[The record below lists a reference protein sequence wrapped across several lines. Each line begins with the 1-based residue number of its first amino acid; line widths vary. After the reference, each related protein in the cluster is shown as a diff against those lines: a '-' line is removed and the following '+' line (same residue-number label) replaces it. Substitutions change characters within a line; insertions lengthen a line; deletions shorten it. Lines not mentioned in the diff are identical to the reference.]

1 MARKVFFS
9 FHFDNDA
16 WRAGQVRNM
25 GVLEADAPCSDN
37 DWEKVKKGGDAAI
50 EKWIANQLSGK
61 SCAVVLVGSDTASRP
76 WVIHEIQ
83 EAWNAKKG
91 VVGIRI
97 HGLKNHSGYTSTSGN
112 NPFDKL
118 TLKNGSALLSSQVQ
132 LKWPSGATSTEIYSS
147 IKDNIASWVEEAI
160 TIRNNYT

>member
-25 GVLEADAPCSDN
+25 GALEADAPCSDN
-37 DWEKVKKGGDAAI
+37 DWEKVKRGGNAAI
-50 EKWIANQLSGK
+50 EKWIADQLS
-61 SCAVVLVGSDTASRP
+61 
-76 WVIHEIQ
+76 
-83 EAWNAKKG
+83 AKKG

-97 HGLKNHSGYTSTSGN
+97 HGLKNHSGYTSSAGA

-118 TLKNGSALLSSQVQ
+118 TLKNGTFSLSSQVQ
-132 LKWPSGATSTEIYSS
+132 LKWPSGADSTEIYAS
-147 IKDNIASWVEEAI
+147 IKNNIANWVEEAI

>member
-25 GVLEADAPCSDN
+25 GVLEADAPCTDN
-37 DWEKVKKGGDAAI
+37 DWEKVKKGGDSAI
-50 EKWIANQLSGK
+50 EKWIANQLYGK

-97 HGLKNHSGYTSTSGN
+97 HGLKNHSGYTSTAGS

-118 TLKNGSALLSSQVQ
+118 TLKNGSALLSSQAQ
-132 LKWPSGATSTEIYSS
+132 LKWPSGATSTDVYSS
-147 IKDNIASWVEEAI
+147 IRDNIDSWVEEAI